1 MSSKIPVSISFSAIA
16 NYLGTIGIIGSL
28 IFVGL
33 ELRQSHQIALAGQ
46 VQARNGMLSNFIM
59 SPLQG
64 NEKALELW
72 GNPEAPLTPEEQNI
86 RNQITRHRVLTGTN
100 AWQQYELGLLSEDA
114 WSQAERRTKGLWIDC
129 STRNLA
135 RNTFTTSLVEYAQ
148 ENWSNKNCNQ

>member
-1 MSSKIPVSISFSAIA
+1 MSSKLPVSISFSTIA
-16 NYLGTIGIIGSL
+16 NYLGTAGIIGSL

-46 VQARNGMLSNFIM
+46 VQARNAMLSNFIM

-64 NEKALELW
+64 NEKALALW
-72 GNPEAPLTPEEQNI
+72 DSVEVPITTEEQHI

-114 WSQAERRTKGLWIDC
+114 WSQAERRTRGLWIDC
-129 STRNLA
+129 STRSLA
-135 RNTFTTSLVEYAQ
+135 RITFTTSLVRYAQ
-148 ENWSNKNCNQ
+148 ENWTNENCD

>member
-1 MSSKIPVSISFSAIA
+1 MSSKLPVSISFSTIA
-16 NYLGTIGIIGSL
+16 NYLGTAGIIGSL

-46 VQARNGMLSNFIM
+46 VQARNAMLSNFIM

-72 GNPEAPLTPEEQNI
+72 DNPEAPLTPEEQNI
-86 RNQITRHRVLTGTN
+86 RNQIIRHRVLTGTN